1 MSSSNA
7 METDSITQGLA
18 VLDPVAS
25 AKGGQKNAIIV
36 RDGQHA
42 YWTLSSPANPLWQP
56 SAFKSVTGDSTGK
69 LSLCLLGDAAVMAEA
84 QQLDEW
90 AINYATQH
98 SDRLFGKTLTKDQVT
113 DRYNGIFKKADKYPP
128 FLKIKIGTDRNAPN
142 YWDGEKQKRD
152 PPEDFTTCELNCR
165 VRLLGFWFMNTSF
178 GLSCQLADAQVTAE
192 LSAACPF

>member
-1 MSSSNA
+1 
-7 METDSITQGLA
+7 METDSITHGLN

-25 AKGGQKNAIIV
+25 AKGGQNNAIIV
-36 RDGQHA
+36 RDGQNA
-42 YWTLSSPANPLWQP
+42 YWTIPSPVNPLWQP

-69 LSLCLLGDAAVMAEA
+69 LSLCLSGDEAVMAEA

-128 FLKIKIGTDRNAPN
+128 
-142 YWDGEKQKRD
+142 
-152 PPEDFTTCELNCR
+152 
-165 VRLLGFWFMNTSF
+165 
-178 GLSCQLADAQVTAE
+178 
-192 LSAACPF
+192 